1 MKVKYDFKLMLTSF
15 IYTIMYSLIS
25 LTSLFIFLR
34 KNENFIYILPII
46 IIIGLNLLLQFL
58 LFVYNKSHYFLY
70 IENDFI
76 SYQPSYFKSQK
87 IHFKEIEQAS
97 FYKTDLKLYCVNNNV
112 ITISLKKILPIT
124 RKNVMQELNLR
135 LKPITIAL
143 SNAKENEL

>member
-70 IENDFI
+70 IGNDFI
-76 SYQPSYFKSQK
+76 SYQPLSFKSKKIYFKV
-87 IHFKEIEQAS
+87 IEQTS
-97 FYKTDLKLYCVNNNV
+97 FYKTDLKLYCVNNNI

-135 LKPITIAL
+135 LKPITIVL